1 MPYTLWV
8 YQPPSLEEHGDA
20 IDLRCLQ
27 FIAFGVGLLLVHV
40 CAAMLGLALAATCA
54 RLGPLSVCAR
64 GRYLCALGAAI
75 CVRLGPLSVCI
86 WGAICARLGPLSV
99 CVWGR
104 YLCAV
109 GAAIFVRRFWCEV
122 SGCQVYCNGV
132 DVS

>member
-1 MPYTLWV
+1 LYTFVPLC
-8 YQPPSLEEHGDA
+8 L
-20 IDLRCLQ
+20 DLRWP
-27 FIAFGVGLLLVHV
+27 LLVR
-40 CAAMLGLALAATCA
+40 AW
-54 RLGPLSVCAR
+54 
-64 GRYLCALGAAI
+64 GRYLCALWAAI
-75 CVRLGPLSVCI
+75 CVRLGPLSVCA
-86 WGAICARLGPLSV
+86 WGRYLCAFGAAICARLGPLSV

>member
-1 MPYTLWV
+1 MWDLPYTLWV

-27 FIAFGVGLLLVHV
+27 FIVFGVGLLLVHV

-54 RLGPLSVCAR
+54 RLGPLPVCAW

-75 CVRLGPLSVCI
+75 CVRLGPLSVC
-86 WGAICARLGPLSV
+86 A
-99 CVWGR
+99 WGR